1 MAGLTP
7 YPEGSDKTR
16 DDRSRLRRWLWI
28 SAIVAVLVIVG
39 AVVAFQLL
47 SGGDHSADIGPGG
60 H

>member
-1 MAGLTP
+1 
-7 YPEGSDKTR
+7 
-16 DDRSRLRRWLWI
+16 
-28 SAIVAVLVIVG
+28 VG